1 MTIDNDS
8 IKGALAYIDGAIEL
22 WPKARRETRVATLL
36 RPLRSAAEAGE
47 IMVVLWVL
55 LLMVPGV
62 GIAVVLNQSLAAC
75 VAITLLAISA
85 GWALYAW
92 CFTDR
97 LEVDAS
103 SHGRMLRQEF
113 EQVERFFFQARQD
126 PIRAQY
132 MDWEGGNPLETN
144 ARTMLRVLQRTKR
157 KLEWLCRPDVAGVL

>member
-22 WPKARRETRVATLL
+22 WPKARREARVATLL

-55 LLMVPGV
+55 LLMLPGV
-62 GIAVVLNQSLAAC
+62 GIAVVLNQSLVVC
-75 VAITLLAISA
+75 VAITMLAFSL

-92 CFTDR
+92 SFTDH
-97 LEVDAS
+97 LEVRAPR
-103 SHGRMLRQEF
+103 HGRMLREEF
-113 EQVERFFFQARQD
+113 DQVERFFFQARRD

-132 MDWEGGNPLETN
+132 MDWEGGNPLESN
-144 ARTMLRVLQRTKR
+144 AKTMLRVLQRTKT
-157 KLEWLCRPDVAGVL
+157 KLEWLCRPDVTVYL